1 MIIHSIPDKLWVFNK
16 KRNKNFNYFMLSL
29 IYCYYSIILTS
40 ATLAIETNTKTSM
53 DRFELTVQPMHI
65 SEFIPHGTIEE
76 EDEYFDDD
84 ELDEYD
90 ISSNNKTG
98 ESIQKKNKLFKL
110 VHCVISPLL

>member
-16 KRNKNFNYFMLSL
+16 KRNKNFNYVMLSI

-40 ATLAIETNTKTSM
+40 ATLAIETNTKSSAG
-53 DRFELTVQPMHI
+53 RFELTAQPMHI

-90 ISSNNKTG
+90 ISNKNKTG
-98 ESIQKKNKLFKL
+98 EFVVL
-110 VHCVISPLL
+110 